1 MPHEP
6 NAGPGPLH
14 VTVVE
19 APACHLCE
27 QAKHDLDRLA
37 EDHALEVRVVG
48 LTDPEGAALMRRH
61 RAGMSPLVL
70 LDGEFF
76 SAGRLP
82 VRKLTRLLEQRA
94 SASRVG

>member
-1 MPHEP
+1 MPHQP
-6 NAGPGPLH
+6 TTGPGPLH

-19 APACHLCE
+19 APACHFCT
-27 QAKHDLDRLA
+27 QAKDELARLA
-37 EDHALEVRVVG
+37 ERHPLDVSVVS
-48 LTDPEGAALMRRH
+48 LTDPEGADLMRRH

-82 VRKLTRLLEQRA
+82 VRKLTRLLERRDA
-94 SASRVG
+94 EDRVG